1 MLKSNIS
8 HIFSHKYA
16 IFEISSDD
24 ELSLEKRLNMK

>member
-8 HIFSHKYA
+8 HNFSHKYA